1 VSTSATSQQKPI
13 RILIAGG
20 GTGGHVLPAI
30 AVIEE
35 IRKRSI
41 PHELLWVGGKTGV
54 ERQIAANHN
63 VPFVAIST
71 GKLRRYLSF
80 QNFTDALR
88 VPVGILSGGWQVR
101 KFRPD
106 VIFST
111 GGAVSVPTLVIG
123 HRFAPVL
130 THEQTAQVGLA
141 NRTAARFASTF
152 AVGYEEAA
160 VIARKHSKRVIVTG
174 NPVRSSLNDGNR
186 ERGLQRFGFS
196 DDLPVLYVTGGALG
210 ATPLNERL
218 EPILPD
224 LLTFT
229 QIFHQ
234 AGPKSARNNDV
245 ERLEKLRSTWDPDMQ
260 ARYKVVEFV
269 GPELADI
276 YAIAD
281 AVIARAGAGT
291 VSELAFAGLPS
302 ILIPLPGTWG
312 DEQTKNAQVLAVAGA
327 AIVIPQPDAT
337 PERLLNEMTALLRDE
352 ERRRTMGEAAQSIAQ
367 PHAAAK
373 IVDELLKLA
382 NREG

>member
-1 VSTSATSQQKPI
+1 VSISQTSKHKPI

-35 IRKRSI
+35 IRQRGI

-63 VPFVAIST
+63 VPFVPIST

-80 QNFTDALR
+80 QNVTDALR
-88 VPVGILSGGWQVR
+88 IPVGIVSGGWHVR

-111 GGAVSVPTLVIG
+111 GGAVSVPTLVLG

-160 VIARKHSKRVIVTG
+160 VIARKYSNRVVVTG
-174 NPVRSSLNDGNR
+174 NPVRSSLKQGDR
-186 ERGLQRFGFS
+186 DRGLQRFGFS
-196 DDLPVLYVTGGALG
+196 DDLLVLYVTGGALG
-210 ATPLNERL
+210 ATPLNKRL
-218 EPILPD
+218 EPILEE
-224 LLTFT
+224 LLSFT
-229 QIFHQ
+229 QIIHQ
-234 AGPKSARNNDV
+234 AGPKSAKNNDV
-245 ERLEKLRSTWDPDMQ
+245 ERLKKLRSTWGSDIQ
-260 ARYKVVEFV
+260 ARYTVVEFV

-281 AVIARAGAGT
+281 AVIARSGAGT

-312 DEQTKNAQVLAVAGA
+312 DEQTKNAQVLSAVGA

-337 PERLLNEMTALLRDE
+337 PERLLNELTALMRDE
-352 ERRRTMGEAAQSIAQ
+352 ERRRRMGDAARSIAQ
-367 PHAAAK
+367 PDAAAK
-373 IVDELLKLA
+373 IVDELLKLVD
-382 NREG
+382 REA